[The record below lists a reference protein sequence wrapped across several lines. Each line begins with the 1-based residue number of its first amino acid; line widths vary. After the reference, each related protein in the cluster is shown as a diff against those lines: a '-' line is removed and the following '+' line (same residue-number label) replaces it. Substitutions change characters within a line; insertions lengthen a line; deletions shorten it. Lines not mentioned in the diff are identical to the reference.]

1 MSESSSGS
9 RGLEG
14 LRVLSLESR
23 RAEQMAK
30 LIENNGGIAISAP
43 SMREVPIEE
52 NAAAVTF
59 AERLFAG
66 AFEAVI
72 FLTGVGTRILF
83 AAVETKHPRERL
95 VAALSL
101 VLVVARGPK
110 PVAALREFGVPV
122 GIAVPE
128 PNTWRDILKAL
139 DEHQRPRSFHGMR
152 IAVQEYGA
160 SNREFL
166 ESLEARG
173 AVVTAVPVY
182 QWALPEDLGPLRKA
196 IDEIIKEYIDVLLVT
211 SATQITNLMQVAAQQ
226 GLEEKVRA
234 GLQRAVIA
242 SVGPISSE
250 ALQSA
255 GIAPD
260 FEPIHPKMGQ
270 LVFEAAQKAKGIL
283 EKKKSGVTLRQAQG
297 PERSRGGSQK
307 SE

>member
-1 MSESSSGS
+1 MLESSSVN

-30 LIENNGGIAISAP
+30 LIENYGGISVSAP

-52 NAAAVTF
+52 NQGALRF

-66 AFEAVI
+66 EFEAVI

-95 VAALSL
+95 VEALRR

-110 PVAALREFGVPV
+110 PVAALREFGVPI

-139 DEHQRPRSFHGMR
+139 DEHQHPFSFEGVR

-173 AVVTAVPVY
+173 TQVTAVPVY
-182 QWALPEDLGPLRKA
+182 QWALPEDLGPLRQG
-196 IDEIIKEYIDVLLVT
+196 IQEIIKGDIDVLLVT
-211 SATQITNLMQVAAQQ
+211 NATQITNLMEVSAREGMEERVRE
-226 GLEEKVRA
+226 GLR
-234 GLQRAVIA
+234 RAVVA
-242 SVGPISSE
+242 SVGPIASE
-250 ALQSA
+250 ALRTA
-255 GIAPD
+255 GIEPD
-260 FEPIHPKMGQ
+260 FEPAHPKMGQ
-270 LVFEAAQKAKGIL
+270 LVFEAAEKGKAL
-283 EKKKSGVTLRQAQG
+283 LREK
-297 PERSRGGSQK
+297 RGESK
-307 SE
+307 